1 MILIDELP
9 MRDVPSPKAQPNR
22 PVYNTP
28 WNKPY
33 RMGEVELQNDLAFY
47 RDFL

>member
-1 MILIDELP
+1 MSGVAGSLGGLGLND
-9 MRDVPSPKAQPNR
+9 
-22 PVYNTP
+22 TP
-28 WNKPY
+28 GNKPY